1 MIIAIGNT
9 RHLSTLL
16 HSYTSTLLKKTMQR
30 PVEIN
35 QKKTR
40 LLQIAALGL
49 GVAAI
54 LTWVHYDELL
64 PFSWDAVFHA
74 IGIVIT
80 SITGL
85 TALVALAISLFRHEP
100 YLLVYDDRIEM
111 PRLLSRNCRV
121 LHFCDVKSMWQDG
134 EGMKMKALFSLQPY
148 LKRSD
153 LPGWTRFAKKYLGV
167 DFGISLKA
175 LDMPSQDA
183 YNLMYDRY
191 QRYYN
196 LNRSQSEETED
207 EVLDRYLTRLATSS
221 SIGKWRL

>member
-1 MIIAIGNT
+1 M
-9 RHLSTLL
+9 
-16 HSYTSTLLKKTMQR
+16 
-30 PVEIN
+30 
-35 QKKTR
+35 
-40 LLQIAALGL
+40 AAVGLGL
-49 GVAAI
+49 AAFMA
-54 LTWVHYDELL
+54 WAHYDKIV
-64 PFSWDAVFHA
+64 PISWESVFQSF
-74 IGIVIT
+74 GILIVGIP
-80 SITGL
+80 GL
-85 TALVALAISLFRHEP
+85 MALVALVISLFRHEP
-100 YLLVYDDRIEM
+100 YLLIYDDCIEM

-175 LDMPSQDA
+175 LDMPSQDV
-183 YNLMYDRY
+183 YDLMYDRY